1 MYEYIYLVATLCH
14 NSFQTASSSSSN
26 IISFV
31 LFPVHY
37 YTFDTGCLFH
47 SLLPF
52 NNIYSATNTIFTTF
66 HIPRHT
72 TSSIITTTMQ
82 VHQLLALLLLLA
94 APLTVLA
101 IPNGACDGQSDGLSI
116 TWSGNAQG
124 AYYTFNGGANTGPAT
139 GCTDLGSGFSGQVGI
154 SYMGAD
160 GKPHADGTILE
171 TNPTGYFDIS
181 YILGYTLPVVCSANG
196 ASSGCAIDL
205 FGSGTPCPKLQDGV
219 CYNPTGPGGS
229 RDPGSYGSPGWCNAC
244 SPPDPFFAP
253 CAGSAYTYPYDDGAT
268 VGPATGSI
276 QCCVGTA
283 CPSTGREGSGKWG
296 NNQPNRNPP
305 CSPCATSGKR
315 SLLER
320 RWSKEE

>member
-1 MYEYIYLVATLCH
+1 
-14 NSFQTASSSSSN
+14 
-26 IISFV
+26 
-31 LFPVHY
+31 
-37 YTFDTGCLFH
+37 
-47 SLLPF
+47 
-52 NNIYSATNTIFTTF
+52 
-66 HIPRHT
+66 
-72 TSSIITTTMQ
+72 MQ
-82 VHQLLALLLLLA
+82 VHQLLALLPLLA

-139 GCTDLGSGFSGQVGI
+139 GCTDLGSSFSGQVGI
-154 SYMGAD
+154 SYMGAN
-160 GKPHADGTILE
+160 GQPHADGTILE

-181 YILGYTLPVVCSANG
+181 YILGYTLPVVCSSAG
-196 ASSGCAIDL
+196 ASTGCSLDL
-205 FGSGTPCPKLQDGV
+205 FSLGTCPTAVQDGV
-219 CYNPTGPGGS
+219 CQNPTGPGGS
-229 RDPGSYGSPGWCNAC
+229 KDPGSYQGSASAQPWCNAC

-283 CPSTGREGSGKWG
+283 CAATGREGNGKFG

-305 CSPCATSGKR
+305 CTACASGSKR
-315 SLLER
+315 SLLGR